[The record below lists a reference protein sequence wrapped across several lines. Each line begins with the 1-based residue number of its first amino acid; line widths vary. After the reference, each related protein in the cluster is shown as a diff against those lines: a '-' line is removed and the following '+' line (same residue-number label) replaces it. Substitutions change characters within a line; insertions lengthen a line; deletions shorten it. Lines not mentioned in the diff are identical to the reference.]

1 MSGRRSRIVSGLAP
15 AFRLVALTS
24 IATLFG
30 PLVPPAHLAA
40 QERSRDRAIAASD
53 RTALIERCRRAA
65 EYSEANDGH
74 YVLVMVDGEVVFEQG
89 VGRTTGTTP
98 HLLASGTKSFS
109 GVAAALAIDDGLL
122 DLDEKVSDTITE
134 WKQDPKKRDVTVR
147 QLLSLAAGLE
157 SLKEKLDM
165 PRNRQAAGITDCV
178 AASLAARSVA
188 EPGERFIYGPSSFY
202 VFGELLKRKLAAAG
216 HADETVATYLERKL
230 FEPLDIKAHFLVDQ
244 AENPN
249 LPGGG
254 LMSARDW
261 AVFGEMM
268 RHGGEHEGRRLISEK
283 SLNELTRAHGPNDR
297 YGLTWWLLSPS
308 GGRGSFDA
316 DGDGAGITG
325 RGAGGTGPAA
335 QGSGDDRRAA
345 ARRRIAEAL
354 RERVRQAGEARMDDT
369 TTSPVP
375 GFMAAGMGKQR
386 LYVLPEAKM
395 TIVRFGE
402 LNGSQTFSD
411 REFLSTILDE
421 GE

>member
-1 MSGRRSRIVSGLAP
+1 MSGHRSRIFWILAP
-15 AFRLVALTS
+15 ASWLVALMS
-24 IATLFG
+24 LATI
-30 PLVPPAHLAA
+30 PAMVVSTTPISA
-40 QERSRDRAIAASD
+40 QERSRDRGSAGED
-53 RTALIERCRRAA
+53 RAALIERCRRAA

-74 YVLVMVDGEVVFEQG
+74 YVLVMVDGEVIFEQG

-202 VFGELLKRKLAAAG
+202 VFGELMKRKLAAAG

-230 FEPLDIKAHFLVDQ
+230 FEPLGVKAHFLVDQ

-261 AVFGEMM
+261 AVFGELM
-268 RHGGEHEGRRLISEK
+268 RHGGEHDGKRLITEK

-316 DGDGAGITG
+316 DGDGGE
-325 RGAGGTGPAA
+325 RGGASTGPAVG
-335 QGSGDDRRAA
+335 GSADDRRAA

-354 RERVRQAGEARMDDT
+354 RERVRQAGEARLDDT

-402 LNGSQTFSD
+402 LNGSQGFSD
-411 REFLSTILDE
+411 REFLTMIL
-421 GE
+421 GETR